1 MSVPAHFHRMDTTR
15 PHLWWISC
23 ELCHGTGIAHLQ
35 WNKAAW
41 CSECDRRGKI
51 RIVVYRPDSLK
62 VAERRLGT
70 ALCVAAGALAC
81 YLIFFS

>member
-1 MSVPAHFHRMDTTR
+1 MSVPAHFRRMDTTR

-51 RIVVYRPDSLK
+51 RIVVYRLDSLK

-70 ALCVAAGALAC
+70 AICVAAGVLAC